1 MEQAYWLERARTSVA
16 NAAAAM
22 SSESRLIHFDLA
34 GRYSINAAYAH
45 GAGPDGHQHV
55 VPDVPARP
63 AHRGMKAPRDTVAGC
78 RTRAEA
84 DLLASASMV
93 LANQRLRLENSAAH
107 WIARADLLQDVE
119 DAFVAAKAIG
129 SPRA

>member
-16 NAAAAM
+16 NADAAGD
-22 SSESRLIHFDLA
+22 SESRLIHFDLA
-34 GRYSINAAYAH
+34 GRYSINAAYAC
-45 GAGPDGHQHV
+45 GAGPARHQHV
-55 VPDVPARP
+55 VPAVPTRP
-63 AHRGMKAPRDTVAGC
+63 DRRGMKARGDTVAGC

-107 WIARADLLQDVE
+107 WIARADLLQGVE
-119 DAFVAAKAIG
+119 DAFVAAKATG